1 MLQFA
6 RKKRS
11 GSILSTKSA
20 ISSGN
25 RYHEGRLLTVPSL
38 PSPDSSKTYLF
49 EHVIG
54 TFALFSSIYVLSL
67 PTRVFILLVF
77 DSHVKYTT
85 HWTLQ
90 AKTDRGY
97 GIKCSFGRMHSWMQ
111 LLLKEISLVWIR
123 DPQKWWRGMFCIIMR
138 FLHVKV
144 MRKA

>member
-54 TFALFSSIYVLSL
+54 TFPLSSVYFIMTDTSF
-67 PTRVFILLVF
+67 RIAGILLCV
-77 DSHVKYTT
+77 VEY
-85 HWTLQ
+85 
-90 AKTDRGY
+90 R
-97 GIKCSFGRMHSWMQ
+97 
-111 LLLKEISLVWIR
+111 
-123 DPQKWWRGMFCIIMR
+123 
-138 FLHVKV
+138 
-144 MRKA
+144 